1 MIENCYFTF
10 FGDFAF
16 SNAEFGINENIN
28 ATRVEK
34 MLFIIHKKSIFVV
47 IIHHLNMKPK
57 KQILFPKHQK
67 IMEQVGENIKLARK
81 RRRLTTIQVSERAG
95 IDRSTLYQIEKGS
108 GSVSMAA
115 YFNTLRVLGLQDDF
129 LKLAADDVF
138 GRKLQDLSLIKNS

>member
-1 MIENCYFTF
+1 
-10 FGDFAF
+10 
-16 SNAEFGINENIN
+16 
-28 ATRVEK
+28 
-34 MLFIIHKKSIFVV
+34 
-47 IIHHLNMKPK
+47 MKPK